1 MYFVEALNFPPK
13 SANNSDDQNL
23 TFLQEH
29 PLMTL
34 LRQISKLVILGGT
47 HAGEKVIFV
56 IHLLK
61 SCFYQTG

>member
-34 LRQISKLVILGGT
+34 LRQISKLANLGGT
-47 HAGEKVIFV
+47 HSGEKVIFV

-61 SCFYQTG
+61 SCFHQTG